1 MTEKDQRYAESA
13 LNHLGVL
20 RSYLAQGT
28 MDDPVLFDAV
38 CLRLGASIEVA
49 AKLSD
54 DAREQAFGSAWK
66 AIWSTRNRI
75 AHAYEYIDP
84 QLIRSTVENDLATYE
99 GALRGLP
106 RRGPEHG

>member
-1 MTEKDQRYAESA
+1 MTDKEQRNVESA
-13 LNHLGVL
+13 LHHLDVL
-20 RSYLAQGT
+20 KSYLEQGT

-49 AKLSD
+49 AKLSEE
-54 DAREQAFGSAWK
+54 ARARAFGTTWK

-84 QLIRSTVENDLATYE
+84 ELIRSTVEGDLAAYE
-99 GALRGLP
+99 VALRGLLP
-106 RRGPEHG
+106 DQPGA

>member
-1 MTEKDQRYAESA
+1 MNDKDQRHVESA
-13 LNHLGVL
+13 LHHLDVL
-20 RSYLAQGT
+20 KSDLKQGT

-49 AKLSD
+49 AKLSAE
-54 DAREQAFGSAWK
+54 ARAQAFGPMWK

-84 QLIRSTVENDLATYE
+84 QLIRSTVESDLVHSE
-99 GALRGLP
+99 DALRGLLP
-106 RRGPEHG
+106 QGAAE

>member
-1 MTEKDQRYAESA
+1 MINKDPRHAESA
-13 LNHLGVL
+13 LHHLEVL
-20 RSYLAQGT
+20 KSYLEQGT

-49 AKLSD
+49 AKLSEE
-54 DAREQAFGSAWK
+54 ARGQAFGAMWK

-84 QLIRSTVENDLATYE
+84 
-99 GALRGLP
+99 
-106 RRGPEHG
+106 H

>member
-1 MTEKDQRYAESA
+1 MTDKDQRNVESA
-13 LNHLGVL
+13 LHHLDVL
-20 RSYLAQGT
+20 KSYLEHGT

-38 CLRLGASIEVA
+38 CLRPGASIEVA

-54 DAREQAFGSAWK
+54 EARARAFGVAWK

-84 QLIRSTVENDLATYE
+84 Q
-99 GALRGLP
+99 
-106 RRGPEHG
+106 

>member
-1 MTEKDQRYAESA
+1 MIDKDQRHVESA
-13 LNHLGVL
+13 LHHLDVL
-20 RSYLAQGT
+20 KSYLKQGT

-54 DAREQAFGSAWK
+54 EARAQAFGPTWK

-84 QLIRSTVENDLATYE
+84 QLIRSTVESDLVQYE
-99 GALRGLP
+99 DALRGLLS
-106 RRGPEHG
+106 RRSPE

>member
-1 MTEKDQRYAESA
+1 MIDKDQRNVESA
-13 LNHLGVL
+13 LHHLDVL
-20 RSYLAQGT
+20 KSYLNEGT
-28 MDDPVLFDAV
+28 MDDPMLFDAV

-54 DAREQAFGSAWK
+54 DARGLAFGATWK

-84 QLIRSTVENDLATYE
+84 QLIRSTIESDLVAYE
-99 GALRGLP
+99 GALRGLLTQ
-106 RRGPEHG
+106 RPET

>member
-1 MTEKDQRYAESA
+1 MIEKDQRHVESA
-13 LNHLGVL
+13 LHHLDVL
-20 RSYLAQGT
+20 KSHLEQGT

-49 AKLSD
+49 AKVSEE
-54 DAREQAFGSAWK
+54 ARGKAFGSMWK

-84 QLIRSTVENDLATYE
+84 QLIRSTVESDLAGYE
-99 GALRGLP
+99 EALRGLL
-106 RRGPEHG
+106 RQGSGK